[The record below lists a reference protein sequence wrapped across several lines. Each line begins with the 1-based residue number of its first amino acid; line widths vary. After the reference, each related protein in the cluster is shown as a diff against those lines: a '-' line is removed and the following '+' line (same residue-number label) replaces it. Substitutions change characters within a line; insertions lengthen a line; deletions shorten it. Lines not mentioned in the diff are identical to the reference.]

1 MDTSTQFH
9 PPHKPATRA
18 LFLFGC
24 FLALAAGFSWPESGA
39 AATAQEKLDSAES
52 RIEKGRDR
60 QQVLTSE
67 IEGYGNQIAD
77 LSVQVDDLRQQEAA
91 AETELEAKQTELDA
105 AIRALEKSITRLRVQ
120 RARLKRAI
128 AALKENIVGIYM
140 AGPPNLASIA
150 LAAEDF
156 GDLVATSEYLRSIQ
170 DQSENLAARVRD
182 LRDQAQDTVDV
193 RRDSKQVIENSRD
206 EIALREQ
213 ELENTRT
220 TLESRQTNLAAIQ
233 SEREAL
239 LDNVQGN
246 IKHQEELA
254 ADLRTELQATIAEA
268 SSSSIAPSDSSSST
282 PSSGEMIWP
291 VDGTLSSVF
300 GPRWG
305 SVHEGIDI
313 SAPGGT
319 PIKAAA
325 SGTVILMQS
334 EAESG
339 GYGNYTCVDHGGGL
353 STCYAHQSEFGT
365 SIGASVDQGEVIGYV
380 GNTGHSF
387 GDHLHF
393 EVRIDGVAQ
402 DPLGYL

>member
-1 MDTSTQFH
+1 MRASTKIDLTQ
-9 PPHKPATRA
+9 KPAWRA
-18 LFLFGC
+18 FLLLTC
-24 FLALAAGFSWPESGA
+24 LIALAVNVSPQQGV

-52 RIEKGRDR
+52 KIEEGKSRE
-60 QQVLTSE
+60 QVLTSD
-67 IEGYGNQIAD
+67 IEEFGNQIAA
-77 LSVQVDDLRQQEAA
+77 LSGQVDVLRQQEASVEA
-91 AETELEAKQTELDA
+91 ELEIKQAELDS
-105 AIRALEKSITRLRVQ
+105 AIRELEESIGRLKVE

-128 AALKENIVGIYM
+128 DALKKNIVGIYM
-140 AGPPNLASIA
+140 AGPPDLASIA

-156 GDLVATSEYLRSIQ
+156 GDFVATSDYLESIQ
-170 DQSENLAARVRD
+170 NRSESLAERVRE
-182 LRDQAQDTVDV
+182 LRNQAQNTVDV
-193 RRDSKQVIENSRD
+193 RRNSKQVIETSRD
-206 EIALREQ
+206 EIAFRERN
-213 ELENTRT
+213 LETTRSS
-220 TLESRQTNLAAIQ
+220 LESQQMNLAAMQ
-233 SEREAL
+233 DERESL
-239 LDNVQGN
+239 LGNVQGD
-246 IKHQEELA
+246 IRHQEELA
-254 ADLRTELQATIAEA
+254 AGLRTKLQATIAEA
-268 SSSSIAPSDSSSST
+268 SSSSIAPSSSTSST

-291 VDGTLSSVF
+291 VEGALSSVF

-325 SGTVILMQS
+325 SGTVILMQT

-365 SIGASVDQGEVIGYV
+365 STGASVEQGEVIGYV